1 MNRTTMNKDLDDD
14 FALFREQVKVDRRI
28 RSETHQPQRP
38 AARMPLRQRQSAQQ
52 QERAR
57 AKQQHA
63 EFFFS
68 DTFRAHLPEG
78 AVRYCA
84 EGESTQQLKQL
95 RRGDYAPEIMLDL
108 HGMTQA
114 MAKRELAA
122 LLHTCQRE
130 HIACCSV
137 MSGHGKGILKE
148 NLPHW
153 LVQHPAV
160 QAFHQ
165 APPEYGG
172 AAALL
177 VLIKLPEL

>member
-1 MNRTTMNKDLDDD
+1 MNKDFDDD

-28 RSETHQPQRP
+28 RSETHQPERRRSNTFMREPQQ
-38 AARMPLRQRQSAQQ
+38 LDKRQRA
-52 QERAR
+52 A

-78 AVRYCA
+78 AVRYCV
-84 EGESTQQLKQL
+84 EGESTHVLKQL
-95 RRGDYAPEIMLDL
+95 RRGDYPPEIMLDL

-114 MAKRELAA
+114 MAKREIAA

-130 HIACCSV
+130 QLACCSI

-153 LVQHPAV
+153 LIQHPAV
-160 QAFHQ
+160 RAFHQ
-165 APPEYGG
+165 APKEYGG

-177 VLIKLPEL
+177 VLIQLRDL

>member
-1 MNRTTMNKDLDDD
+1 MTHDFEDD

-28 RSETHQPQRP
+28 HSETHTPQRAP
-38 AARMPLRQRQSAQQ
+38 ARVLGREHKREQAHK
-52 QERAR
+52 
-57 AKQQHA
+57 KQQHA

-68 DTFRAHLPEG
+68 DTFRAYLPEG

-84 EGESTQQLKQL
+84 QDESTQLLKQL
-95 RRGDYAPEIMLDL
+95 RRGDFPPEIMLDL
-108 HGMTQA
+108 HGLTQA
-114 MAKRELAA
+114 VAKREIAA

-130 HIACCSV
+130 QLACCAI

-160 QAFHQ
+160 RAFHQ
-165 APPEYGG
+165 APAEYGG
-172 AAALL
+172 AAAVL
-177 VLIKLPEL
+177 VLVKLPDL